1 MTTAASTSQVLVQP
15 IFAEPQVST
24 SHQVSGAPEVRTSNE
39 FAWATDAL
47 SPGDKQNLAGYLATV
62 VVALAGYLPPV
73 LEEGDEE
80 DVMLAS
86 VAKKVRRVMDE
97 AAAKT
102 TEDSLAL
109 QGEMQRWI
117 QWVHR
122 PEPPSLNEP
131 GILYDLGSLV
141 MMVRLTQLKAS
152 LVPKICFKVF
162 SSCCVLAL
170 LMMQY

>member
-1 MTTAASTSQVLVQP
+1 M
-15 IFAEPQVST
+15 
-24 SHQVSGAPEVRTSNE
+24 
-39 FAWATDAL
+39 
-47 SPGDKQNLAGYLATV
+47 

-80 DVMLAS
+80 DVILAS
-86 VAKKVRRVMDE
+86 VARKVRRVMDE

-102 TEDSLAL
+102 TEDSQAL
-109 QGEMQRWI
+109 QGEVQRWI
-117 QWVHR
+117 QWLHR
-122 PEPPSLNEP
+122 PEPPSLDEP

-152 LVPKICFKVF
+152 MVPKKTFKVF
-162 SSCCVLAL
+162 SSCCELAL